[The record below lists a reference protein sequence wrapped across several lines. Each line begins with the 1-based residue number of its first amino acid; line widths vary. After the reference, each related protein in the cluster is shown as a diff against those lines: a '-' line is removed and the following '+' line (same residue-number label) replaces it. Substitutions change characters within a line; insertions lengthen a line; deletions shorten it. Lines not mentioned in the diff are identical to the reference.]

1 MAGFYRTFAP
11 DSHIFNQHRLFSNKL
26 FAASKTLE
34 EKTGIKIA
42 GVENQ
47 KDTTTTIAE
56 LTINTLE
63 QNAAIQGLLYFTG
76 NIIFI

>member
-1 MAGFYRTFAP
+1 MP
-11 DSHIFNQHRLFSNKL
+11 IFDQKSLE
-26 FAASKTLE
+26 AASKTLE

-63 QNAAIQGLLYFTG
+63 QDAAIQGTHYFTG